1 LDDSD
6 VQLFLAWRFDHP
18 DRFQFDLENAR
29 IQRIVTAMTTKT
41 FITAIIS
48 FALPSLIYGLDSGA
62 ALVTPSVRRYELILK
77 DLKHLLQHLSEPS
90 LSFILSAQFA
100 DHVQIHQYLVRTT
113 LEAAL

>member
-1 LDDSD
+1 
-6 VQLFLAWRFDHP
+6 LAWRFDHP

-29 IQRIVTAMTTKT
+29 IQRIVTTMTTKT
-41 FITAIIS
+41 FITAIIIS

-77 DLKHLLQHLSEPS
+77 DLKHLLQHFDEPS

-100 DHVQIHQYLVRTT
+100 DHVQIHQFLVRTT